1 MGKRRSGKK
10 PLPII
15 EVEVTPRK
23 ARKCENMS
31 LCTRASVLQIR
42 ISSESGSLERD
53 GSRRVEVRRVRYKY
67 EKDMSWERE
76 THSHTPRKTAL
87 VKIANREWED
97 MTARPFTSSN
107 FWVLR
112 LPAHAHTQVS
122 HPRQPFTPLELPLQP
137 PSGPIIII
145 LVFDRVKFCFVL
157 LFYETVYIE
166 VVQFNPTFRNW
177 VLQKKIFLAHRFPYV
192 IFECETL
199 SRNLEEENTRYF
211 ENYIGHRSGVT
222 FCGTD
227 EWLGD
232 DTLTRLWPASHNLW
246 NYIPF

>member
-177 VLQKKIFLAHRFPYV
+177 VLQKKNLFGASFPLRDFRMRNTVEKPRRRKYTIFWKLHWPPIWGYFLWHGWVARRWYAHSFV
-192 IFECETL
+192 
-199 SRNLEEENTRYF
+199 
-211 ENYIGHRSGVT
+211 
-222 FCGTD
+222 
-227 EWLGD
+227 
-232 DTLTRLWPASHNLW
+232 ASES
-246 NYIPF
+246 